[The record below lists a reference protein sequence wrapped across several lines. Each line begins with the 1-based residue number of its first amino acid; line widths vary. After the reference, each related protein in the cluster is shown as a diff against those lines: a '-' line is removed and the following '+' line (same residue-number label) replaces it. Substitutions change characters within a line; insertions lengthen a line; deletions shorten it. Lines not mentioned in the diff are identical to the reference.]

1 MSWQDRPFEHADETI
16 SFNFVQWVNDGGSLE
31 PRADKGGFACPVDQD
46 IPIPGKAATIHHR
59 GGSTTDVIFTQELS
73 VAILRTRFAWVKDG
87 LRVAE
92 YTDGARGKL
101 QAVGYVVGADGAPV
115 PEPVM
120 LTFTGLAS
128 REFGQVRRQFTQSVR
143 RATKGQAP
151 AYAFWM
157 HLRAGE
163 VTMAGSTQQSPITTV
178 ELAREVDPDQDY
190 LGDALVDA
198 IPWPDVLAW
207 ADAWKSPGPNGT
219 GVMHESDEEE
229 DDAPET
235 PSLPEQAGPPVYQE
249 GTVEWASEIPLPFDG
264 NSVSKGTPLGELSDN
279 ALRYI
284 VDDKARQFPKAA
296 KAARILMQARQEV
309 RQEDGEYEPPF

>member
-1 MSWQDRPFEHADETI
+1 MSWQDRTFEHADEAI
-16 SFNFVQWVNDGGSLE
+16 SFNFIQWINDGGSLE
-31 PRADKGGFACPVDQD
+31 PRAEKGGFGCPVDQD
-46 IPIPGKAATIHHR
+46 IPIPGKAARIHHR
-59 GGSTTDVIFTQELS
+59 GGSTTDVIFSQDLS

-92 YTDGARGKL
+92 YVDGARGKL
-101 QAVGYVVGADGAPV
+101 QAVGYVVGGDGAPV

-128 REFGQVRRQFTQSVR
+128 REFSQVRRQFTQSVR
-143 RATKGQAP
+143 KATKGQAP

-178 ELAREVDPDQDY
+178 ELAREVDLDQDY
-190 LGDALVDA
+190 VGDALVDA
-198 IPWPDVLAW
+198 TPWSDVLAW

-219 GVMHESDEEE
+219 GVIHETDEDEN
-229 DDAPET
+229 DGSET
-235 PSLPEQAGPPVYQE
+235 SSPGYQE
-249 GTVEWASEIPLPFDG
+249 GTVEWASEIALPFDG
-264 NSVSKGTPLGELSDN
+264 TSVAKGTPLGELSDN

-284 VDDKARQFPKAA
+284 VEHKEREHPKAA
-296 KAARILMQARQEV
+296 KAARILMRAREEV